1 MGSEPNDQL
10 EVVQLLYMNL
20 FIYLFIFTS
29 ISFICMCVSIP

>member
-20 FIYLFIFTS
+20 FIYFYLYQLYLYVCKYS
-29 ISFICMCVSIP
+29 LK